1 MVEGQAKE
9 RRNPRDLK
17 EDRRAY
23 MRGEERWA
31 IRGTVGGQAKEHGNP
46 RDLKEDGG
54 HTWEGRNAG

>member
-1 MVEGQAKE
+1 
-9 RRNPRDLK
+9 
-17 EDRRAY
+17 